1 MTITADATVSTLNS
15 AAEIIEDIRQGKM
28 VILMDDEDR
37 ENEGDLILA
46 ADCVTPAAINF
57 MARYGRG
64 LICLTLTEER
74 CKQLR
79 LPLMVDQNNSPYA
92 TNFTVSI
99 EAAEGVT
106 TGISAADRARTVA
119 AAVAKDAQPADL
131 VMPGHI
137 FPLKAKAGGVL
148 NRAGHT
154 EAGCDLARLAGF
166 EPAAVIV
173 EILNEDGTMARRPD
187 LEKFAAEHDLKIGTI
202 ADLIEYRSLK
212 EKTVV
217 RKAHCKLPT
226 AYGEFELITYQDTI
240 DKQVHY
246 ALVHGEISAAKP
258 VNVRVHLQD
267 TFNDLFATE
276 RAAKRS
282 WPLGHAMKFI
292 GENEGVL
299 VVIGRQQSSDDIL
312 EQVMSFAAE
321 DRGEVKPSAAA
332 SNASRNVGI
341 GSQILA
347 DLGVHEMRL
356 MSSPKRYSALS
367 GFGLEVVDFIE
378 DTQANDD

>member
-1 MTITADATVSTLNS
+1 MTRLNS

-46 ADCVTPAAINF
+46 AECVTPTAINF

-106 TGISAADRARTVA
+106 TGISAADRARTVQ
-119 AAVAKDAQPADL
+119 AAVAKNAQPTDL

-137 FPLKAKAGGVL
+137 FPLKAKSGGVL

-212 EKTVV
+212 EKTVE

-246 ALVHGEISAAKP
+246 ALVHGAIEPDQP

-282 WPLGHAMKFI
+282 WPLGHAMEYI
-292 GENEGVL
+292 GQNDGVL
-299 VVIGRQQSSDDIL
+299 VVIGRHQNPQDIL

-321 DRGEVKPSAAA
+321 DRGEVKPTAAA

-347 DLGVHEMRL
+347 DLGVHHMHL

-378 DTQANDD
+378 DEQADSE

>member
-1 MTITADATVSTLNS
+1 VTRLNS

-37 ENEGDLILA
+37 ENEGDLIIA
-46 ADCVTPAAINF
+46 AECVTPTAINF

-106 TGISAADRARTVA
+106 TGISAADRARTVQ
-119 AAVAKDAQPADL
+119 AAVAKDAQPTDL

-137 FPLKAKAGGVL
+137 FPLKAKSGGVL

-212 EKTVV
+212 EKTVE

-246 ALVHGEISAAKP
+246 ALVHGAIEPDQP

-282 WPLGHAMKFI
+282 WPLGHAMEYI
-292 GENEGVL
+292 GQNDGVL
-299 VVIGRQQSSDDIL
+299 VVIGRHQNPQDIL

-321 DRGEVKPSAAA
+321 DRGEVKPTAAA

-347 DLGVHEMRL
+347 DLGVHHMYL

-378 DTQANDD
+378 DEQADSE